1 MELDF
6 PEAVLNDLTPED
18 LAACDGAL
26 RVAVHTDEYPARL
39 NQSPYM
45 DSHDEY
51 TTKEYTTKELR
62 LTGVGVQ
69 LPGEWE
75 RWMIF
80 HHFAWLAD
88 PAFYGVESLHI
99 LPAYYTG
106 GWNPDGK
113 PTGQVLYDRDGR
125 TFAAPYY
132 ALDDQTTHAQDFF
145 GSVRTAPAIFASF
158 SLPKQ
163 SAHCRGY
170 VAYPITEIVDTVTVI
185 NSYLEYTHQRG
196 WIQYPVVADPTQRGN
211 YWSSDG
217 LFCTIGDQLMFY
229 PYPEKIEMLT

>member
-1 MELDF
+1 
-6 PEAVLNDLTPED
+6 
-18 LAACDGAL
+18 
-26 RVAVHTDEYPARL
+26 
-39 NQSPYM
+39 
-45 DSHDEY
+45 
-51 TTKEYTTKELR
+51 
-62 LTGVGVQ
+62 
-69 LPGEWE
+69 
-75 RWMIF
+75 MIF

-132 ALDDQTTHAQDFF
+132 ALDHQTTHAQDFF
-145 GSVRTAPAIFASF
+145 GSVRTAPSIFASF

-163 SAHCRGY
+163 SARCRGY

-196 WIQYPVVADPTQRGN
+196 WIQYPVAADPAQRGN

-217 LFCTIGDQLMFY
+217 LFLTIEDQLMFY